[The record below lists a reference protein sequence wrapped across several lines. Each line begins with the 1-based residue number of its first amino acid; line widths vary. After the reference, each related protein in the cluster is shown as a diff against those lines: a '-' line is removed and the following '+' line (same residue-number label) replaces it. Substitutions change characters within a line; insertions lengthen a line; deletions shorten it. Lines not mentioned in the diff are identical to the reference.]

1 MRFWRDAVGKVI
13 IHFVMSLDGYV
24 SKHDDMDF
32 EWMFRYGSDD
42 DDMALGAM
50 NEIGAVVLGNK
61 GFRDG
66 TMSEEYLPY
75 GGHHPS
81 QFVVTH
87 HAREPVTIGPVTFT
101 FVTGGVEEA
110 IALAKEAAGDKAVVL
125 LSASVAQQG
134 LKAGL
139 VDELVIHL
147 LPLLLGDGVLLFD
160 HLGQEIELRREE
172 AATSSQE
179 TGLRF
184 SVVRTA

>member
-1 MRFWRDAVGKVI
+1 MGKVI
-13 IHFVMSLDGYV
+13 IHFIMSLDGYM
-24 SKHDDMDF
+24 SKPDDMDYA
-32 EWMFRYGSDD
+32 WMFRYGSDD
-42 DDMALGAM
+42 DELALRTM
-50 NEIGAVVLGNK
+50 NEIGAVVIGNK
-61 GFRDG
+61 GFREG
-66 TMSEEYLPY
+66 TMSEDALPY
-75 GGHHPS
+75 GGKHAR

-101 FVTGGVEEA
+101 FVTGGVERA

-147 LPLLLGDGVLLFD
+147 VPLLLGDGTLLFD

-172 AATSSQE
+172 VTTASQE

>member
-1 MRFWRDAVGKVI
+1 MGKVI

-66 TMSEEYLPY
+66 AMSEEYLPY

>member
-1 MRFWRDAVGKVI
+1 VGKVI
-13 IHFVMSLDGYV
+13 IHFVMSLDGYI
-24 SKHDDMDF
+24 SKLDDMDF
-32 EWMFRYGSDD
+32 AWMFRYGSDD
-42 DDMALGAM
+42 DEMALRTM

-61 GFRDG
+61 GFSDG
-66 TMSEEYLPY
+66 TMNEEYLPY

-101 FVTGGVEEA
+101 FVTGGVEQA
-110 IALAKEAAGDKAVVL
+110 IALARDAAGDKAVVL

-147 LPLLLGDGVLLFD
+147 VPLLLGDGVLLFD
-160 HLGQEIELRREE
+160 HLGQEIELKREE
-172 AATSSQE
+172 VTASSQE
-179 TGLRF
+179 TSLRF
-184 SVVRTA
+184 SVVRPA

>member
-1 MRFWRDAVGKVI
+1 VGKVI
-13 IHFVMSLDGYV
+13 IHFVMSLDGYIA
-24 SKHDDMDF
+24 KPDDMDF
-32 EWMFRYGSDD
+32 AWMFKYGDD
-42 DDMALGAM
+42 EDEMALRTM
-50 NEIGAVVLGNK
+50 HEIGAVVLGNK

-101 FVTGGVEEA
+101 FVTGGVEPA
-110 IALAKEAAGDKAVVL
+110 IALAQEAAGDKAVVL
-125 LSASVAQQG
+125 LSASIAQQG

-147 LPLLLGDGVLLFD
+147 LPLLLGDGTLLFD
-160 HLGQEIELRREE
+160 RLGQEVELRREE
-172 AATSSQE
+172 VATTSQE
-179 TGLRF
+179 TSMRF
-184 SVVRTA
+184 SVVRSE